1 LLTTRVIDEIRVMVN
16 PVVLGSGHPV
26 LAGADQTQLE
36 LARIRQ
42 FASGNVLLTYK
53 PAR

>member
-1 LLTTRVIDEIRVMVN
+1 MVS

-36 LARIRQ
+36 LLRVRQ
-42 FASGNVLLTYK
+42 FSGGNVLLTY
-53 PAR
+53 RSSR